1 MKFSE
6 INPDLGTDKFLGTEL
21 EYLDIVQFTIHEPSR
36 REPRQSLFW
45 CARGNSAQY
54 RAIWQ
59 PSPCNGEGTSARM
72 VIDRF
77 NARLSIITKV
87 LENRSHLPSSPS
99 IRFRSDEAETTT
111 QRVSR
116 QFFQTEDVEYSP
128 IGSSLGEKRTSLTV
142 PL

>member
-6 INPDLGTDKFLGTEL
+6 INPDLGTDKFLSTEL

-36 REPRQSLFW
+36 RELRQSLFG
-45 CARGNSAQY
+45 CARGHAAQH

-59 PSPCNGEGTSARM
+59 PSPCNGGGTSARM

-87 LENRSHLPSSPS
+87 LPHHLICPVLPASSFDRTKPTQLHTES
-99 IRFRSDEAETTT
+99 VDNSFRS
-111 QRVSR
+111 RM
-116 QFFQTEDVEYSP
+116 
-128 IGSSLGEKRTSLTV
+128 SSTHRLARHWAKSGHR
-142 PL
+142 